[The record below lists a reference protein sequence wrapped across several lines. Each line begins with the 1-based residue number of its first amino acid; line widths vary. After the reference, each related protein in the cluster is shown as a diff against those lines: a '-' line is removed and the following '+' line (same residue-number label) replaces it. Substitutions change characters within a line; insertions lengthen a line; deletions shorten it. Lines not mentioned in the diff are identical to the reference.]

1 MRPAWSTHLQPRAN
15 NQTTG
20 RIPLK
25 PRIALTLALSTL
37 AAACAAPGG
46 SGERANGYAVDGR
59 SPVVKSAY
67 NICWRTGYWTPA
79 AATVEC
85 DPDLAPRPKPA
96 AAPPAPIAAAPVP
109 AVPIPAPAP
118 PPPPVAVTP
127 PPPPPPPV
135 PVAAPAPPP
144 KPKRCDATITLQSDQ
159 TFGFGSAT
167 LTPGARTRIDSEV
180 LPRLQ
185 GCASVDLILVSGHT
199 DRIGAHGSHRLAAI
213 QPKAFRAA
221 RECGQPVHGVKGCPR
236 RQDRHDRH
244 GQDCPRRILPRHA
257 QPGGAA
263 SMPCTESSRRNRNQ
277 RARQIGPAD

>member
-199 DRIGAHGSHRLAAI
+199 DRIGSQQYNQKLSE
-213 QPKAFRAA
+213 QRANA
-221 RECGQPVHGVKGCPR
+221 VSLYMVSKGAPVDKIDTIGMGKTVPAKFCP
-236 RQDRHDRH
+236 D
-244 GQDCPRRILPRHA
+244 
-257 QPGGAA
+257 
-263 SMPCTESSRRNRNQ
+263 TRNQ
-277 RARQIGPAD
+277 AELQACLAPNRRVEIEIKGPGK